1 MRLKHGKMLYQM
13 TDKVAKQILSVN
25 TMLEA
30 VAKFNQLLDYASCVA
45 QPIDAMVWPEL
56 VEACFVASRPKPLD
70 IN

>member
-1 MRLKHGKMLYQM
+1 MLYQM

-30 VAKFNQLLDYASCVA
+30 VAKFNQLLNYASGVA

-56 VEACFVASRPKPLD
+56 VEACFVASRPKPID